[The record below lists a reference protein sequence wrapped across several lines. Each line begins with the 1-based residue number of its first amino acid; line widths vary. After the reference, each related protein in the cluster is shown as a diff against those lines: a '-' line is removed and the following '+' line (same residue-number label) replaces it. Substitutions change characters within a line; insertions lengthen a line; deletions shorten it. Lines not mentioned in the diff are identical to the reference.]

1 MDTDTAEPLE
11 TPQAAIFLS
20 AHANGAHFGATE
32 QRQGLREKT
41 SSFAYPPFHLWVE
54 ALRACPSSLPREK
67 IGSGQPKDEKNQKRQ
82 LHWQIA
88 FGTRGRRCP
97 PGNGMP
103 YMMLLDWRRC
113 RSATRRAEEH
123 LQELRGA
130 QCSRN
135 AHLRNEQEGLERG
148 LAEAKGVA
156 GVLGTCGRVRWARRN
171 AVFLCPP
178 LLRKGDATGMRR
190 AKDVREAAAACVQSL
205 SA

>member
-1 MDTDTAEPLE
+1 MSD
-11 TPQAAIFLS
+11 
-20 AHANGAHFGATE
+20 
-32 QRQGLREKT
+32 
-41 SSFAYPPFHLWVE
+41 
-54 ALRACPSSLPREK
+54 ALLFDR
-67 IGSGQPKDEKNQKRQ
+67 
-82 LHWQIA
+82 
-88 FGTRGRRCP
+88 RRCQ
-97 PGNGMP
+97 GV
-103 YMMLLDWRRC
+103 
-113 RSATRRAEEH
+113 TRRAEEH

-135 AHLRNEQEGLERG
+135 AHLCNEQEGLERG